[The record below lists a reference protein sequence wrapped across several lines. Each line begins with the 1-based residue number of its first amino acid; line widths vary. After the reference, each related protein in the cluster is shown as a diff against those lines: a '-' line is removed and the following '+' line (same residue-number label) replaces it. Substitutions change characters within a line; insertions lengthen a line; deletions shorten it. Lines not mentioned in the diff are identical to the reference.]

1 MGCSFITFRE
11 PCNNQRP
18 MIAKVAVKH
27 QSIKQSINDL
37 EVIVHGFMSQIIHIT
52 VLRVKRLNDHALR
65 LIVQPF

>member
-1 MGCSFITFRE
+1 
-11 PCNNQRP
+11 

-52 VLRVKRLNDHALR
+52 VLRVKRLNDHASR
-65 LIVQPF
+65 SIVQPF